1 LKEKSLVNLPVILS
15 LETAT
20 MGGSVFVGRGPA
32 ELAAI
37 NGDPQVSQS
46 SSLLSDIN
54 TALEDAG
61 LTLQDV
67 DLFAC
72 TSGPGSF
79 TGLRIGIATLKA
91 LAATLD
97 RPCAGIPTLQA
108 VAHSG
113 GVSTATVALLPAGR
127 GELFA
132 QMFSVSGHQ
141 EVTGIDSPAHLS
153 PTRLVEKYGSHMD
166 LIWAGPGA
174 HQQREFLEDS
184 AKRLGVTFA
193 EDSIE
198 VSSLAG
204 NKRGNIWRL
213 AAREPN
219 LARHAGALALRLFN
233 RGKVQSAEAIQAIY
247 VRPSDAELNEQCR

>member
-1 LKEKSLVNLPVILS
+1 LTLPIILS
-15 LETAT
+15 IETAT
-20 MGGSVFVGRGPA
+20 IGGSVFVGRGPV

-61 LTLQDV
+61 LSLPDV

-79 TGLRIGIATLKA
+79 TGLRIGIATLKG

-108 VAHSG
+108 IAHSA
-113 GVSTATVALLPAGR
+113 GVSNTTVALLPAGR

-132 QMFSVSGHQ
+132 QMFSVSQ
-141 EVTGIDSPAHLS
+141 DQTVTELDSAAHLS
-153 PTRLVEKYGSHMD
+153 PQRLIEKYGSQMD
-166 LIWAGPGA
+166 IIWAGPGA
-174 HQQREFLEDS
+174 HQQREFLENAAGQRGIALVEESIDS
-184 AKRLGVTFA
+184 SEHTGAKQAL
-193 EDSIE
+193 
-198 VSSLAG
+198 
-204 NKRGNIWRL
+204 IWRL

-219 LARHAGALALRLFN
+219 LARHAAALALRLFD
-233 RGKVQSAEAIQAIY
+233 RGKVQSAETIQAIY

>member
-1 LKEKSLVNLPVILS
+1 MSLPVILS

-20 MGGSVFVGRGPA
+20 MGGSVFIGRGPV
-32 ELAAI
+32 ELAAVS
-37 NGDPQVSQS
+37 GDPEVSQS

-54 TALEDAG
+54 TSLENAG

-108 VAHSG
+108 IAHSA

-132 QMFSVSGHQ
+132 QMFSVSEDQ
-141 EVTGIDSPAHLS
+141 TVTEIDSAAHLS
-153 PTRLVEKYGSHMD
+153 PKRLVEKYGSRMN

-174 HQQREFLEDS
+174 HQQSAFLEESANQLGISFIDDS
-184 AKRLGVTFA
+184 S
-193 EDSIE
+193 ESWDH
-198 VSSLAG
+198 AG
-204 NKRGNIWRL
+204 TERGNMWRL
-213 AAREPN
+213 ADREPN
-219 LARHAGALALRLFN
+219 LARHAAALALQLFN
-233 RGKVQSAEAIQAIY
+233 LGKVQSAQTLQAIY

>member
-1 LKEKSLVNLPVILS
+1 MVSLPVILA

-20 MGGSVFVGRGPA
+20 MGGSVFVARGPV

-46 SSLLSDIN
+46 GSLLSDIN

-108 VAHSG
+108 VAHSA
-113 GVSTATVALLPAGR
+113 GVSTTTVALLPAGR
-127 GELFA
+127 GEVFA
-132 QMFSVSGHQ
+132 QMFSVS
-141 EVTGIDSPAHLS
+141 EDKTVTNIDSAAHLS
-153 PTRLVEKYGSHMD
+153 PKRLVEKYGSQLD

-174 HQQREFLEDS
+174 HQQREFLKDS
-184 AKRLGVTFA
+184 AKQLDIVFA
-193 EDSIE
+193 EDSVE
-198 VSSLAG
+198 TSDHTGARQGKLWLLAP
-204 NKRGNIWRL
+204 
-213 AAREPN
+213 REPN
-219 LARHAGALALRLFN
+219 LARHAAALALQLFN
-233 RGKVQSAEAIQAIY
+233 RGKVQSAETIQAIY